1 MSLYQR
7 TSNKRKVTLLS
18 YPRTGSNW
26 LSYCIERISGF
37 NVIGS
42 DAHIG
47 DISVERRLESDPK
60 ALVHKT
66 HGGKLVCD
74 LFMNNTNKEGL
85 LLNIRNYKECILR
98 DAPNKPKYP
107 KVHPIT
113 DISPKLK
120 GLKNQDN
127 SPDYLAMLELYDKY
141 DGPKILID
149 YDDLILEPKKELK
162 KLFVWLSQFGGNDDE
177 EFLNKFMEDI
187 DSHKKNSMSLY
198 KRTHGTTATD
208 GDPKKLKIQKET
220 WLNNET
226 ENEIDEYVEKISPLL
241 YEKYLKRYKL

>member
-1 MSLYQR
+1 M
-7 TSNKRKVTLLS
+7 
-18 YPRTGSNW
+18 
-26 LSYCIERISGF
+26 
-37 NVIGS
+37 
-42 DAHIG
+42 
-47 DISVERRLESDPK
+47 
-60 ALVHKT
+60 VHKT
-66 HGGKLVCD
+66 RGGKLVCD

-149 YDDLILEPKKELK
+149 YYD
-162 KLFVWLSQFGGNDDE
+162 
-177 EFLNKFMEDI
+177 
-187 DSHKKNSMSLY
+187 Y
-198 KRTHGTTATD
+198 
-208 GDPKKLKIQKET
+208 
-220 WLNNET
+220 
-226 ENEIDEYVEKISPLL
+226 IS
-241 YEKYLKRYKL
+241 